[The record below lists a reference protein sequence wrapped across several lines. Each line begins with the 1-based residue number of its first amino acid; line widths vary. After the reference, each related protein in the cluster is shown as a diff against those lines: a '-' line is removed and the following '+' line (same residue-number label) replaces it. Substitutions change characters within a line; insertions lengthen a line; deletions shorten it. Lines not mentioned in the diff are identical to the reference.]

1 MKPET
6 MMADGDECYVNH
18 TSALEC
24 WLIMH
29 SMRRVLNGG
38 EDFPKRKGRLV
49 HVASDPLQPKEI
61 AFIEEM
67 HAGGACPS
75 VKMFEAQFG
84 TVVGVTDFEV
94 RETTTL
100 PGWDGSGKPAV
111 LSNPKWYQDGVYVP
125 VPPDYQMSE
134 DGASMEVCRG
144 FTDDSDLEADGD
156 DVRDIK
162 LDELPLPV
170 AAETDDFT
178 WVKDRAMR
186 ESALA
191 EYEKLCVVLKAFVNH
206 RLRPAITEER
216 WNAAIARLGV
226 SDGLDGFGDEGIL
239 AWVVEDYA
247 AMLDDSTGRPVIA
260 EILEKAG
267 DLSEIEKRAAEYFKA
282 YRYTWLKV
290 EAVKTGVGMK
300 CLDLMTGKNLF
311 LLDPKESNQP
321 DVKGMTLCSGIA
333 PAGRYHINLGMY
345 HPANFDN
352 APAILKI
359 VLTHLGLPTELP
371 ISLSPADTA
380 RFAAETINRIYKLG
394 HF

>member
-18 TSALEC
+18 PSALEC

-38 EDFPKRKGRLV
+38 EEFPKRKGRIV

-75 VKMFEAQFG
+75 VKMFEDQFG

-144 FTDDSDLEADGD
+144 FPDDIDLDADCDGA
-156 DVRDIK
+156 RDIK

-178 WVKDRAMR
+178 WVKDREMR
-186 ESALA
+186 DAALV
-191 EYEKLCVVLKAFVNH
+191 EYEKLCVVLKAFVSH

-216 WNAAIARLGV
+216 WNAAIVRLGV
-226 SDGLDGFGDEGIL
+226 SDGLDGFGDEGTL

-260 EILEKAG
+260 EILEMAG
-267 DLSEIEKRAAEYFKA
+267 RFSEIEKRAAEYFKA

-300 CLDLMTGKNLF
+300 CLDLMTGKYLF
-311 LLDPKESNQP
+311 LLDPRESNQL

>member
-38 EDFPKRKGRLV
+38 EEFPKRKGRIV

-75 VKMFEAQFG
+75 VKMFEDQFG

-94 RETTTL
+94 RESTIL

-144 FTDDSDLEADGD
+144 FPDDIDLDADCDGA
-156 DVRDIK
+156 RDIK

-178 WVKDRAMR
+178 WVKDREMR
-186 ESALA
+186 DAALV
-191 EYEKLCVVLKAFVNH
+191 EYESCV
-206 RLRPAITEER
+206 
-216 WNAAIARLGV
+216 W
-226 SDGLDGFGDEGIL
+226 
-239 AWVVEDYA
+239 
-247 AMLDDSTGRPVIA
+247 
-260 EILEKAG
+260 
-267 DLSEIEKRAAEYFKA
+267 
-282 YRYTWLKV
+282 
-290 EAVKTGVGMK
+290 
-300 CLDLMTGKNLF
+300 C
-311 LLDPKESNQP
+311 
-321 DVKGMTLCSGIA
+321 
-333 PAGRYHINLGMY
+333 
-345 HPANFDN
+345 
-352 APAILKI
+352 
-359 VLTHLGLPTELP
+359 
-371 ISLSPADTA
+371 
-380 RFAAETINRIYKLG
+380 
-394 HF
+394 